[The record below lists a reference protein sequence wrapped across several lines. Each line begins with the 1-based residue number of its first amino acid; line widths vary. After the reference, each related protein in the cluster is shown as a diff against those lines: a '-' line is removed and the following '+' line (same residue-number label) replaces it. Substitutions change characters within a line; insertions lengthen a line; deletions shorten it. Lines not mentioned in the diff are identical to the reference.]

1 MHNTLCDVY
10 GMDVPIFAFSHSP
23 AVVLAVTKAGGFG
36 VLGASG
42 MAPEELDKAL
52 QMISKECAGKS
63 FGIDLLIPE
72 KYIGSEEGGLALEIL
87 QQQIPQGHRDFVEE
101 LLDQYHVPE
110 LPASQTQDVATLTA
124 RAGITISHKRGSHLV
139 DIALSYPIKL
149 IVNALGVPP
158 AYIIERAHQQ
168 GVRVGALVG
177 AVKHAVKQKEAGV
190 DLIIAQGF
198 EAGGH
203 TGEIATMVVTP
214 QVVDAVAPTP
224 VVTAGGVAS
233 GRQMAAALALGAQ
246 GVWTGSVWLTTEEAE
261 THPVVKEKFLQATSS
276 DTLRSRASTGKP
288 ARQLRSAWTD
298 AWENPANPQ
307 PLPMPLHGMLVTEA
321 RQRIEQDAEQGGE
334 GGGQLINY
342 FVGQSVGMFK
352 EIRPAA
358 EVLRMMS
365 EECDAVLKQMGQL
378 VSGQR

>member
-1 MHNTLCDVY
+1 MTHTQLCDIY
-10 GMDVPIFAFSHSP
+10 EIDVPIFAFSHSP
-23 AVVLAVTKAGGFG
+23 QVVAAVSNAGGFG
-36 VLGASG
+36 VLGAVG
-42 MAPEELDKAL
+42 MEPEQLDSAL
-52 QMISKECAGKS
+52 QMLTKVCSGKS
-63 FGIDLLIPE
+63 FGIDLIIPE
-72 KYIGSEEGGLALEIL
+72 QYVGREEGGLSLEAL
-87 QQQIPQGHRDFVEE
+87 QSRIPQGHRDFLDH
-101 LLDQYHVPE
+101 LLESFHVPKQ
-110 LPASQTQDVATLTA
+110 PAPATFA
-124 RAGITISHKRGSHLV
+124 SRAGMGISEKRGKQLV
-139 DIALSYPIKL
+139 DIALAYPVKL

-177 AVKHAVKQKEAGV
+177 AVKHAVHQKEAGV
-190 DLIIAQGF
+190 DIIIAQGF

-203 TGEIATMVVTP
+203 TGEIATMVLTP
-214 QVVDAVAPTP
+214 QVVDAVAPIP
-224 VVTAGGVAS
+224 VVTAGGIAS

-246 GVWTGSVWLTTEEAE
+246 GVWTGSVWLMTEEAE
-261 THPVVKEKFLQATSS
+261 THPVVKEKFLHATSS

-298 AWENPANPQ
+298 AWEDPANPN
-307 PLPMPLHGMLVTEA
+307 PLPMPLHSLLTMDA
-321 RQRIEQDAEQGGE
+321 QNSIQQDARQGGE
-334 GGGQLINY
+334 GGTQLINY

-378 VSGQR
+378 ASGQH

>member
-1 MHNTLCDVY
+1 MHNALCDVY
-10 GMDVPIFAFSHSP
+10 GMDIPIFAFSHSP
-23 AVVLAVTKAGGFG
+23 KVVSAVSKAGGFG
-36 VLGASG
+36 VLGAAG
-42 MAPEELDKAL
+42 LEPEELDLAL
-52 QMISKECAGKS
+52 KHISQECAGKA
-63 FGIDLLIPE
+63 FGIDLIIPDN
-72 KYIGSEEGGLALEIL
+72 YVGSEQGGLTVEEL
-87 QQQIPQGHRDFVEE
+87 QKHIPQGHRDFVAG
-101 LLDQYHVPE
+101 LLEQYHVPPLSTPGE
-110 LPASQTQDVATLTA
+110 TASSK
-124 RAGITISHKRGSHLV
+124 AGLGISLKRGTHLV
-139 DIALSYPIKL
+139 DIALSYPVKL

-158 AYIIERAHQQ
+158 VYIIGRAHQQ

-177 AVKHAVKQKEAGV
+177 AVKHALHQKEAGV

-203 TGEIATMVVTP
+203 TGEIASMVLTP

-246 GVWTGSVWLTTEEAE
+246 GVWTGSIWLMTEEAE
-261 THPVVKEKFLQATSS
+261 THPVVREKFREASAS

-307 PLPMPLHGMLVTEA
+307 PLPMPLQSLLNTDA
-321 RQRIEQDAEQGGE
+321 RQRIEQDAAQGGE
-334 GGGQLINY
+334 GGKQLINY

-358 EVLRMMS
+358 QVLRMMS
-365 EECDAVLKQMGQL
+365 EECDDVLKQMGQL
-378 VSGQR
+378 MSGQH

>member
-1 MHNTLCDVY
+1 MHNTLCDTY

-36 VLGASG
+36 VLGAAG
-42 MAPEELDKAL
+42 MEPEELDRAL
-52 QMISKECAGKS
+52 KRISEECAGKA
-63 FGIDLLIPE
+63 FGIDLIIPDN
-72 KYIGSEEGGLALEIL
+72 YVGSEQGGLTVEEL
-87 QQQIPQGHRDFVEE
+87 QKHIPQGHRDFVEG
-101 LLDQYHVPE
+101 LLDQYHVPP
-110 LPASQTQDVATLTA
+110 LSAPRKTFAS
-124 RAGITISHKRGSHLV
+124 RAGVGISLKRGTQLV
-139 DIALSYPIKL
+139 DIALSYPVKL

-177 AVKHAVKQKEAGV
+177 AVKHALHQKKAGV

-203 TGEIATMVVTP
+203 TGEIASMVLTP

-246 GVWTGSVWLTTEEAE
+246 GVWTGSIWLMTEEAE
-261 THPVVKEKFLQATSS
+261 THPVVKEKFREASSS

-298 AWENPANPQ
+298 AWENPVNPT
-307 PLPMPLHGMLVTEA
+307 PLPMPLQSLLNTDA
-321 RQRIEQDAEQGGE
+321 RLRIEKDAAQGGE
-334 GGGQLINY
+334 GGKELINY

-358 EVLRMMS
+358 EVLRTMS
-365 EECDAVLKQMGQL
+365 EECDAVLKRMGQL
-378 VSGQR
+378 VHE